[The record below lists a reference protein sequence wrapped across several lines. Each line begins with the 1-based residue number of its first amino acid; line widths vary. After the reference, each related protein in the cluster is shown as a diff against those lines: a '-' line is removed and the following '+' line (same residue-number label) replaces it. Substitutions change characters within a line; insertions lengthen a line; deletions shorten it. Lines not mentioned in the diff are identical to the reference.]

1 MHRQEIL
8 SKVYVP
14 ENDEFAP
21 FGLEQIQHLCRY
33 LAWDAALSAITSR
46 GGGEW
51 EPHML
56 FVACT
61 SILARVCPQDVPQGF
76 VCIHL
81 GRKKSYSVRGTQGD
95 AITINLR
102 SGLHFLRN
110 YAMESAGILFSP
122 SQDGTRNTIVLLEVG
137 RSPLRDNARHRSAL
151 RPDSTCVVSRFQAT
165 FSSS

>member
-61 SILARVCPQDVPQGF
+61 SILARAST
-76 VCIHL
+76 
-81 GRKKSYSVRGTQGD
+81 GRASRIRLHPSREEEILLHSRDAGRRHHYQFEIWIAFSAQLRHGVRWDTIFAEPRRHEKYNSLARSWKKPFARQRQTQERL
-95 AITINLR
+95 A
-102 SGLHFLRN
+102 
-110 YAMESAGILFSP
+110 A
-122 SQDGTRNTIVLLEVG
+122 
-137 RSPLRDNARHRSAL
+137 
-151 RPDSTCVVSRFQAT
+151 
-165 FSSS
+165 

>member
-51 EPHML
+51 EPHIML

-61 SILARVCPQDVPQGF
+61 SILARAST
-76 VCIHL
+76 
-81 GRKKSYSVRGTQGD
+81 GRASRICLHPSREEE
-95 AITINLR
+95 ILLR
-102 SGLHFLRN
+102 SRDAGRRHHYQFEIWIAFSAQLRH
-110 YAMESAGILFSP
+110 GVRW
-122 SQDGTRNTIVLLEVG
+122 DTIFAEP
-137 RSPLRDNARHRSAL
+137 RRHEKYNSLA
-151 RPDSTCVVSRFQAT
+151 
-165 FSSS
+165 